1 MLKEIKIN
9 TVILT
14 ILLVLIIAIYLLAEN
29 KAHTSFT
36 IIASLT
42 AVKFIAVSFQ
52 FMETKK
58 ANFFWKILVSLFV
71 IAFLIGV
78 VVLS

>member
-9 TVILT
+9 TIILAV
-14 ILLVLIIAIYLLAEN
+14 LLALIIAIYLLAEN
-29 KAHTSFT
+29 KANSSFS

-52 FMETKK
+52 FMGTKK
-58 ANFFWKILVSLFV
+58 PTYSGKY
-71 IAFLIGV
+71 
-78 VVLS
+78 

>member
-1 MLKEIKIN
+1 MLKEIKTN
-9 TVILT
+9 TIILT
-14 ILLVLIIAIYLLAEN
+14 ILLALIIAIYLLAEN
-29 KAHTSFT
+29 KSSSSFS

-58 ANFFWKILVSLFV
+58 ANLFWKILVSLFV
-71 IAFLIGV
+71 VAFLIGIF
-78 VVLS
+78 VLS

>member
-9 TVILT
+9 TIILT
-14 ILLVLIIAIYLLAEN
+14 VLLVLIITIYLLAEN
-29 KAHTSFT
+29 KANTSFT

-42 AVKFIAVSFQ
+42 SVKFIAVSFQ

-58 ANFFWKILVSLFV
+58 ANLFWKILVSLFV
-71 IAFLIGV
+71 VTFLIGV
-78 VVLS
+78 FVLN

>member
-9 TVILT
+9 TIILT
-14 ILLVLIIAIYLLAEN
+14 VLLTLIIAIYLLAEN
-29 KAHTSFT
+29 KGNTSFY

-58 ANFFWKILVSLFV
+58 ANLFWKILVSLFV
-71 IAFLIGV
+71 AVFLIGV
-78 VVLS
+78 FVLT

>member
-9 TVILT
+9 TIILT

-29 KAHTSFT
+29 EAHTSFS

-58 ANFFWKILVSLFV
+58 ANLFWKILVSVFV
-71 IAFLIGV
+71 VTFLIGAF
-78 VVLS
+78 VLN

>member
-9 TVILT
+9 TIILT

-29 KAHTSFT
+29 NANTSFT